1 MKLTVLLI
9 FILQIACGVPA
20 TNSDLKMTLNDTIV
34 ISKKITNEIS
44 GSAYRKKATQYQLI
58 NSFDTSK
65 FSIIISES
73 NSNEFDHA
81 GSVYLELNFD
91 KDKSFRQQK
100 QELKVLL
107 ANASKEYKLDSLKS
121 IYSIWTPTLGDLD
134 LKVSKEL
141 ESRKDIKK
149 IQNNYWRLN
158 DFLLNSSLSLEINDI
173 FSQYKLTVKQ
183 YSIEHLSYYSKLEIL
198 KEYSKIET
206 KPIDFQMEII
216 AGQMTIYFN

>member
-206 KPIDFQMEII
+206 KPIDFPMEII